1 MDLMLESVGTNY
13 NELTFYKLSP
23 DIEVGNEL
31 MRDPHLWQKCYL
43 THGVVEAANF
53 KLADLQRDKRYSL
66 HCKKCLFNK
75 AAQLD
80 NNKQKFSFS
89 FFLSTFPHSNISY
102 KKT

>member
-43 THGVVEAANF
+43 THGVVETANF
-53 KLADLQRDKRYSL
+53 KFADLGKRHQDKYSL
-66 HCKKCLFNK
+66 
-75 AAQLD
+75 
-80 NNKQKFSFS
+80 
-89 FFLSTFPHSNISY
+89 
-102 KKT
+102 